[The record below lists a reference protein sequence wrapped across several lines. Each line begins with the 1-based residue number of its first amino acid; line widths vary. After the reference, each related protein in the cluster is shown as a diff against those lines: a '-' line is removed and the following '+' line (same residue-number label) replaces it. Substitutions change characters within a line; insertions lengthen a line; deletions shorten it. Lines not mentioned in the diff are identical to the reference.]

1 MHDQWRQISKRLD
14 QLRWDLLGAVGAGML
29 LFPGLAFGHGDD
41 DVTAATFIGPMLAFV
56 TVVTVVGLGRLLLR
70 ALVKRG

>member
-1 MHDQWRQISKRLD
+1 MHDAWRQISKRLD
-14 QLRWDLLGAVGAGML
+14 QLQWDLLGAVGAGML
-29 LFPGLAFGHGDD
+29 LFPGLAFAHGDD

>member
-1 MHDQWRQISKRLD
+1 MYVKLLPLSEGLKE
-14 QLRWDLLGAVGAGML
+14 LRSSLVGAVGAGML

-41 DVTAATFIGPMLAFV
+41 DVTAATFIGPMLAFI

>member
-1 MHDQWRQISKRLD
+1 MHDKLSPIRKQLEGLWSRLVGTV
-14 QLRWDLLGAVGAGML
+14 LAAVVF
-29 LFPGLAFGHGDD
+29 FPSLALAHGDD
-41 DVTAATFIGPMLAFV
+41 EVTAATFVGPMLAFV